1 MKLQDLLKYKK
12 ITIQCH
18 DNPDADS
25 IGSGF
30 ALLKFFES
38 RGVSVRLVYG
48 GRFEITKVSLK
59 ILIEELDIPIEYLG
73 VESRRFDGLL
83 LTVDCQHGAGNV
95 TTMFADEIAV
105 IDHHV
110 PEVELPKLSRVEES
124 CGSAGTLVYFMLKEA
139 GFNIEE
145 NRDLQTALYY
155 GLYSDTYQF
164 RESYGE
170 QDKVLRDEAKIN
182 RTLFN
187 RLKHANIS
195 LNDLETAGIA
205 LLRNIYNESGRY
217 SVMQA
222 NPCDPNLLGL
232 LADFLLQVDV
242 VDFCVC
248 YNALEDGFK
257 FSVRSS
263 VREVH
268 ADDLC
273 EFLTKEIGTGGGRR
287 DKAGGF
293 ISKKLYEQNYGT
305 MNSEAYFS
313 EKIND
318 FLKL

>member
-1 MKLQDLLKYKK
+1 MKLQDLLKYRK

-38 RGVSVRLVYG
+38 KGITADLIYG
-48 GRFEITKVSLK
+48 GRFEITKVSLRM
-59 ILIEELDIPIEYLG
+59 LIDELQIPIEYVG
-73 VESRRFDGLL
+73 VESRHFEGLL

-95 TTMFADEIAV
+95 TTMFADDYAV

-110 PEVELPKLSRVEES
+110 PEVSLPKLSRVEEN
-124 CGSAGTLVYFMLKEA
+124 CGSAGTLIYFMLKEA
-139 GFNIEE
+139 GYDIEGD
-145 NRDLQTALYY
+145 RDLQTALYY

-164 RESYGE
+164 SESYSDR
-170 QDKVLRDEAKIN
+170 DKILRDEAKIN

-195 LNDLETAGIA
+195 LTDLETAGIA

-248 YNALEDGFK
+248 YNTLEDGFK

-263 VREVH
+263 VKEVR
-268 ADDLC
+268 ADALC

-293 ISKKLYEQNYGT
+293 ISKKLYEANYGT